1 LVGAGL
7 QRLLFLA
14 RYILRSSVGGVL
26 FGLLLV
32 PSLLNF
38 SHAKFMALV
47 QTACAGSSYH
57 QRSA

>member
-14 RYILRSSVGGVL
+14 RDILRGSVGGVL
-26 FGLLLV
+26 FGLFLV

-38 SHAKFMALV
+38 SHAKFVTFV
-47 QTACAGSSYH
+47 QTACAGSSYR